1 MSSDGAAEPAGRV
14 LLVGLGP
21 TTADAFAALHP
32 RFSVVGLIR
41 ADQDEVSQQASEA
54 GVDVVA
60 DTTLA
65 TLDRLISERQPDCVV
80 VSSYHRILPA
90 AVLDRSRFVNVHYA
104 PLPEY
109 RGRATVNWVI
119 INGERETA
127 ITIHTMVPGLDA
139 GRILRQEKVTIEPTD
154 TVTDLYR
161 KLNARQRVLLGDAV
175 DDCLAGVPGADQDD
189 AAATY
194 ACTRVPRDG
203 EIDWSLPTQAIDRLV
218 RALTDPYPGAFTY
231 LGTRRLWVRRA
242 APVADSPRYV
252 GRIPGRVVRVA
263 AADGFV
269 DVLTGDGVYRLYEV
283 CPDDAET
290 AVPASAVIRSVKDTL
305 GLGVAALLERL
316 AALESEL
323 TELRGAQLAPDR

>member
-65 TLDRLISERQPDCVV
+65 TLDRLISERRPDCVV
-80 VSSYHRILPA
+80 VSSYHRIIPA
-90 AVLDRSRFVNVHYA
+90 EVLNRSRFVNVHYA
-104 PLPEY
+104 PLPGY

-119 INGERETA
+119 INGEPGTA

-139 GRILRQEKVTIEPTD
+139 GRILRQETVSIEPTD
-154 TVTDLYR
+154 TVTELYR

-175 DDCLAGVPGADQDD
+175 DDCLAGVPGAEQDE

-203 EIDWSLPTQAIDRLV
+203 EIDWSLPTEAIDRLV

-242 APVADSPRYV
+242 APVADAPRYV
-252 GRIPGRVVRVA
+252 GRIPGRVVRA
-263 AADGFV
+263 AAAEGFV
-269 DVLTGDGVYRLYEV
+269 DVLTGDGVYRLYELRV
-283 CPDDAET
+283 EGSAAPM
-290 AVPASAVIRSVKDTL
+290 PASAAVRSVKDTL
-305 GLGVAALLERL
+305 GLRAAVLLERL
-316 AALESEL
+316 EELEREL
-323 TELRGAQLAPDR
+323 IELRARE

>member
-1 MSSDGAAEPAGRV
+1 MSSDGAAEPGRV

-41 ADQDEVSQQASEA
+41 TGQDDVTKQATEA

-65 TLDRLISERQPDCVV
+65 TLDRLISERRPDCVV
-80 VSSYHRILPA
+80 VSSYHRIIPA
-90 AVLDRSRFVNVHYA
+90 EVLNRSRFVNVHYA
-104 PLPEY
+104 PLPGY

-119 INGERETA
+119 INGEPETA

-139 GRILRQEKVTIEPTD
+139 GRILRQETVAVEPTD

-161 KLNARQRVLLGDAV
+161 RLNDRQRVLLGDAV
-175 DDCLAGVPGADQDD
+175 DDCLAGVPGAEQDE

-194 ACTRVPRDG
+194 ACTRIPADG
-203 EIDWSLPTQAIDRLV
+203 EIDWSRPTEAIDRLV
-218 RALTDPYPGAFTY
+218 RALADPYPGAFTY
-231 LGTRRLWVRRA
+231 LGMRRLWVRRA
-242 APVADSPRYV
+242 APVADPPHYV

-269 DVLTGDGVYRLYEV
+269 DVLTGDGVYRLHELR
-283 CPDDAET
+283 PDEAES
-290 AVPASAVIRSVKDTL
+290 AVPASTVIRSVKDTL
-305 GLGVAALLERL
+305 GLRVAALLDRL
-316 AALESEL
+316 AALEGEL
-323 TELRGAQLAPDR
+323 AELRAHT